1 MTPSTAS
8 LSRASASLAIAL
20 ALAACAATPPALRV
34 GVYAQVATPAELA
47 PTAAGQPASAPPI
60 DPMAGL
66 DCGAGWKATE
76 IPLPAG
82 LPDDGP
88 RSTLHVA
95 LVHALAPELT
105 CVTLELDAPLPEKT
119 SWRDWL
125 SRPDADHKQSWK
137 INVPRLKADQLY
149 VWRIEQ
155 FRKSNDTP
163 FDHCH
168 VVTRIDISCKQDAA
182 CPRHIDLP
190 LQLPDPTALD
200 IVSDCGSQQR

>member
-1 MTPSTAS
+1 MKPSANP
-8 LSRASASLAIAL
+8 SRSSASLAIVL
-20 ALAACAATPPALRV
+20 ALTACAATPPALRV
-34 GVYAQVATPAELA
+34 GVYAQVATAPELA
-47 PTAAGQPASAPPI
+47 PPAAGQLPSTPPI

-76 IPLPAG
+76 IPMPAG
-82 LPDDGP
+82 LPDEGP

-125 SRPDADHKQSWK
+125 SKPDADHKQSWK

-149 VWRIEQ
+149 VWSIEQ
-155 FRKSNDTP
+155 FTLENGAR

-168 VVTRIDISCKQDAA
+168 VVTRIDMSCRQASA